1 LNPVSTKIEDLR
13 DVRTDELIVNMGPQ
27 HPATHGVLR
36 VVVKTDGEVVLD
48 LEPHVGNLHRCKERI
63 GENVRYGQFMPY
75 TDRMDYLAAMNNEL
89 CFALAVERLLGTQVP
104 ERTQYIRV
112 CMAELNRIASHL
124 MSIGTY
130 GLDMGAITPFLYAFR
145 ERETA
150 LDLMEEVSGGRM
162 LYHYIRI
169 GGIAQDITEGWTDR
183 CRALMTDMDRRIV
196 EYNTLLTW
204 NKIFIERTAGVGV
217 LDRQTAFDWAITGPG
232 LRAAGV
238 DWDVRRDEPYTIY
251 PELRF
256 EVPVGHGNAAG
267 ERVGVLGDCWHR
279 HYIRMLEMEQSVSM
293 VRQCL
298 DKIDILPP
306 PDNPDDVSARMPK
319 LLRPPPGEVYFRA
332 ENPRGEL
339 AFYLQSDGDV
349 NPWRLRV
356 RGPSFCNIAVLG
368 TVSRGHLLADLVA
381 IIGSIDIVLGEVDR

>member
-1 LNPVSTKIEDLR
+1 MIQRVQDLR
-13 DVRTDELIVNMGPQ
+13 DVRTDELVVNMGPQ

-48 LEPHVGNLHRCKERI
+48 LMPHVGNLHRCKERI
-63 GENVRYGQFMPY
+63 GENVRYAQFAPY
-75 TDRMDYLAAMNNEL
+75 LDRCDYLAAMNNEL
-89 CFALAVERLLGTQVP
+89 CYALAIEKLLGTEVP

-112 CMAELNRIASHL
+112 CMAELNRLASHL
-124 MSIGTY
+124 MSVGTY

-169 GGIAQDITEGWTDR
+169 GGIARDLTAGWVGR
-183 CRALMTDMDRRIV
+183 CRALMDELDHRIGQ
-196 EYNTLLTW
+196 YNTLMTW

-217 LDRQTAFDWAITGPG
+217 LDRDLAYDWGITGPA

-238 DWDVRRDEPYTIY
+238 DWDVRRDEPYTVY
-251 PELRF
+251 PHLRF
-256 EVPVGHGNAAG
+256 EVPVGHGTPEG
-267 ERVGVLGDCWHR
+267 EKVGVLGDCWHR
-279 HYIRMLEMEQSVSM
+279 HYIRMLEMVQSVSL

-298 DKIDILPP
+298 EKIESLPP
-306 PDNPDDVSARMPK
+306 PENPDAISAKMPK
-319 LLRPPPGEVYFRA
+319 LLRPPAGEVYFRA

-339 AFYLQSDGDV
+339 AIYCRSDGDV
-349 NPWRLRV
+349 QAWRMRI

-368 TVSRGHLLADLVA
+368 SISRGHLLADLVA

>member
-1 LNPVSTKIEDLR
+1 MIQRVRDLR
-13 DVRTDELIVNMGPQ
+13 DVRTDELVVNMGPQ

-48 LEPHVGNLHRCKERI
+48 LQPHVGNLHRCKERI
-63 GENVRYGQFMPY
+63 GENLLYGQFMPY
-75 TDRMDYLAAMNNEL
+75 TDRMDYLASMNNEL
-89 CFALAVERLLGTQVP
+89 CYAIAVERLIGVDPP

-124 MSIGTY
+124 MSVGTY

-145 ERETA
+145 EREVA

-169 GGIAQDITEGWTDR
+169 GGVALDLPEGWTDR
-183 CRALMTDMDRRIV
+183 CRALMTEMDRRIGQ
-196 EYNTLLTW
+196 YNTLLTW
-204 NKIFIERTAGVGV
+204 NRIFIERTAGVGV
-217 LDRQTAFDWAITGPG
+217 LDRDTAFDWGITGPA

-238 DWDVRRDEPYTIY
+238 DWDVRRDEPYTVY
-251 PELRF
+251 PHLRF
-256 EVPVGHGNAAG
+256 VVPVGHGTPEG
-267 ERVGVLGDCWHR
+267 EEVGVLGDCWHR
-279 HYIRMLEMEQSVSM
+279 HWIRMLEMEQAVSL

-298 DKIDILPP
+298 DTIDSLPRPAAPEEISAKIP
-306 PDNPDDVSARMPK
+306 R
-319 LLRPPPGEVYFRA
+319 LLRPAAGEVYFRA

-339 AFYLQSDGDV
+339 AFYLQSDGST
-349 NPWRLRV
+349 NPWRLRC
-356 RGPSFCNIAVLG
+356 RGPSFSNIAVLG
-368 TVSRGHLLADLVA
+368 AISKGHLLADLVA

>member
-1 LNPVSTKIEDLR
+1 VILKAHDLR

-36 VVVKTDGEVVLD
+36 VVLKTDGEVVLD
-48 LEPHVGNLHRCKERI
+48 VQPHVGNLHRCKERI
-63 GENVRYGQFMPY
+63 GENLLYGQFMPY

-89 CFALAVERLLGTQVP
+89 AYALAVEKLLGVGPP
-104 ERTQYIRV
+104 ERTSYIRV

-169 GGIAQDITEGWTDR
+169 GGVARDLTEGWAGR
-183 CRALMTDMDRRIV
+183 CRALMTDMDRRIGQ
-196 EYNTLLTW
+196 YNTLLTW
-204 NKIFIERTAGVGV
+204 NKIFIERTAGIGV
-217 LDRQTAFDWAITGPG
+217 LDRETAFDWGITGPA

-238 DWDVRRDEPYTIY
+238 DWDVRRDEPYSVY
-251 PELRF
+251 PNLKF
-256 EVPVGHGNAAG
+256 VVPVGHGTPGGAK
-267 ERVGVLGDCWHR
+267 VGVIGDCWHR
-279 HYIRMLEMEQSVSM
+279 HWIRMLEMEQSVSL

-298 DKIDILPP
+298 EKIESLPAP
-306 PDNPDDVSARMPK
+306 ANPDDISAKMPK
-319 LLRPPPGEVYFRA
+319 LLRPAEGECYFRA

-339 AFYLQSDGDV
+339 AFYLQSDGST
-349 NPWRLRV
+349 NPWRLRC

-368 TVSRGHLLADLVA
+368 AISKGHLLADLVA

>member
-1 LNPVSTKIEDLR
+1 MNLKVRDLR
-13 DVRTDELIVNMGPQ
+13 DVRTDELVVNMGPQ

-48 LEPHVGNLHRCKERI
+48 LQPHVGNLHRCKEKI
-63 GENVRYGQFMPY
+63 GENLLYGQFMPY
-75 TDRMDYLAAMNNEL
+75 TDRMDYLASMNNE
-89 CFALAVERLLGTQVP
+89 FAYALAVEKLLGVGPP
-104 ERTQYIRV
+104 ERTEYIRV

-169 GGIAQDITEGWTDR
+169 GGIARDLTEGWAGR
-183 CRALMTDMDRRIV
+183 CRALMDEMDRRIV

-217 LDRQTAFDWAITGPG
+217 LDRQTAFDWCITGPG

-238 DWDVRRDEPYTIY
+238 DWDVRRDEPYAVY
-251 PELRF
+251 PHLKF
-256 EVPVGHGNAAG
+256 QVPVGHGTPEG
-267 ERVGVLGDCWHR
+267 EKVGVLGDCWHR
-279 HYIRMLEMEQSVSM
+279 HWIRMLEMEQSVSL

-298 DKIDILPP
+298 DKIESLPKP
-306 PDNPDDVSARMPK
+306 ETPDAISAKMPK
-319 LLRPPPGEVYFRA
+319 LLRPPEGEVYFRA

-339 AFYLQSDGDV
+339 AFYLASDGST

>member
-1 LNPVSTKIEDLR
+1 VIQKIDDIR
-13 DVRTDELIVNMGPQ
+13 DVRTDELVVNMGPQ

-36 VVVKTDGEVVLD
+36 VVVKTDGEVVMD
-48 LEPHVGNLHRCKERI
+48 LVPHVGNLHRCKERI
-63 GENVRYGQFMPY
+63 AENVRYAQFAPY
-75 TDRMDYLAAMNNEL
+75 LDRCDYLAAMNSEL
-89 CFALAVERLLGTQVP
+89 CYALAIEKLMGTEVP

-112 CMAELNRIASHL
+112 AMAELNRIASHL
-124 MSIGTY
+124 MSVGTY

-169 GGIAQDITEGWTDR
+169 GGIARDLTPGWIGR
-183 CRALMTDMDRRIV
+183 CRDLMNDMDKRIGQ
-196 EYNTLLTW
+196 YNTLLTW
-204 NKIFIERTAGVGV
+204 NTIFIERTAGIGV
-217 LDRQTAFDWAITGPG
+217 LDRSTAYDWGITGPA

-238 DWDVRRDEPYTIY
+238 DWDVRRDEPYCIY
-251 PELRF
+251 PHLQF
-256 EVPVGHGNAAG
+256 KVPFGHGDAQG
-267 ERVGVLGDCWHR
+267 LSVGVLGDCWHR
-279 HYIRMLEMEQSVSM
+279 HWIRMLEMEQSVSL

-298 DKIDILPP
+298 DKIETLPP
-306 PDNPDDVSARMPK
+306 PENPDAISAKMPK
-319 LLRPPPGEVYFRA
+319 LLRPPAGEVYFRA

-339 AFYLQSDGDV
+339 AIYCQSAGGTE
-349 NPWRLRV
+349 PWRLHI

-368 TVSRGHLLADLVA
+368 AISKGHLLADLVA

>member
-1 LNPVSTKIEDLR
+1 VIIKAQELR
-13 DVRTDELIVNMGPQ
+13 DIRTDELVVNMGPQ

-48 LEPHVGNLHRCKERI
+48 CQPHVGNLHRCKEKI
-63 GENVRYGQFMPY
+63 GENLLYGQFMPY
-75 TDRMDYLAAMNNEL
+75 TDRMDYLASMNNEL
-89 CFALAVERLLGTQVP
+89 CYAIAVERLLGVSPP
-104 ERTQYIRV
+104 ERTEYIRT

-169 GGIAQDITEGWTDR
+169 GGVARDLTDGWATR
-183 CRALMTDMDRRIV
+183 CRALMTDMDRRIG

-204 NKIFIERTAGVGV
+204 NKIFIERTAGIGV
-217 LDRQTAFDWAITGPG
+217 LDRETAFDWGVTGPG

-238 DWDVRRDEPYTIY
+238 DWDVRRDEPYASY
-251 PELRF
+251 PNLKF
-256 EVPVGHGNAAG
+256 VVPYGNGTPEGAK
-267 ERVGVLGDCWHR
+267 VGVMGDCWHR
-279 HYIRMLEMEQSVSM
+279 HWIRMLEMEQSVSL

-298 DKIDILPP
+298 DKIESLPKP
-306 PDNPDDVSARMPK
+306 ANPDEISAKIPK
-319 LLRPPPGEVYFRA
+319 MLRPAEGEVYFRA

-339 AFYLQSDGDV
+339 AFYLQSDGST

-356 RGPSFCNIAVLG
+356 RGPSFVNIATLA
-368 TVSRGHLLADLVA
+368 TLSRGHLLADLVA

>member
-1 LNPVSTKIEDLR
+1 MNQRVRDLR
-13 DVRTDELIVNMGPQ
+13 DVRTDELVVNMGPQ

-48 LEPHVGNLHRCKERI
+48 LQPHVGNLHRCKERI
-63 GENVRYGQFMPY
+63 GENLLYGQFVPY
-75 TDRMDYLAAMNNEL
+75 TDRLDYLASMNNEL
-89 CFALAVERLLGTQVP
+89 AYCLAVEKLLGVEPP

-145 ERETA
+145 ERETS

-162 LYHYIRI
+162 LYHYVRL
-169 GGIAQDITEGWTDR
+169 GGVARDLTPGWAGR
-183 CRALMTDMDRRIV
+183 CRALMTDMDRRIG

-204 NKIFIERTAGVGV
+204 NKIFIERTAGIGV
-217 LDRQTAFDWAITGPG
+217 LDRETCFDWGITGPA
-232 LRAAGV
+232 LRASGV
-238 DWDVRRDEPYTIY
+238 DWDVRRDEPYSVY
-251 PELRF
+251 PHLKF
-256 EVPVGHGNAAG
+256 VVPSGHGTPAG
-267 ERVGVLGDCWHR
+267 AKVGVMGDCWHR
-279 HYIRMLEMEQSVSM
+279 HWIRMLEMEQSVSL

-298 DKIDILPP
+298 DRIESLPP
-306 PDNPDDVSARMPK
+306 PENPEAMGAKLPK
-319 LLRPPPGEVYFRA
+319 MLRPAPGEVYFRA

-339 AFYLQSDGDV
+339 AFYLQSDGTT

-368 TVSRGHLLADLVA
+368 AISKGHLLADLVA

>member
-1 LNPVSTKIEDLR
+1 MILKPHELR
-13 DVRTDELIVNMGPQ
+13 DVRTDELVVNMGPQ

-36 VVVKTDGEVVLD
+36 VAVKTDGEVVLD
-48 LEPHVGNLHRCKERI
+48 VQPHVGNLHRCKERI
-63 GENVRYGQFMPY
+63 GENLLYGQFMPY

-89 CFALAVERLLGTQVP
+89 AYALAVEKLLGVEPP

-124 MSIGTY
+124 MSVGTY
-130 GLDMGAITPFLYAFR
+130 GLDLGAITPFLYAFR

-169 GGIAQDITEGWTDR
+169 GGVAQDLTEGWPGR
-183 CRALMTDMDRRIV
+183 CRALMDDMDRRIGQ
-196 EYNTLLTW
+196 YNTLLTW
-204 NKIFIERTAGVGV
+204 NRIFIERTAGIGV
-217 LDRQTAFDWAITGPG
+217 LDRDTAFDWGITGPA

-238 DWDVRRDEPYTIY
+238 DWDVRRDEPYTVY
-251 PELRF
+251 PKLKF
-256 EVPVGHGNAAG
+256 VVPVGHGTPEGAK
-267 ERVGVLGDCWHR
+267 VGVLGDCWHR
-279 HYIRMLEMEQSVSM
+279 HWIRMLEMEQCVSL

-298 DKIDILPP
+298 DRIEALPKP
-306 PDNPDDVSARMPK
+306 AGPDGISAKMPK
-319 LLRPPPGEVYFRA
+319 MLRPAEGEVYFRA

-339 AFYLQSDGDV
+339 AFHLQSDGST
-349 NPWRLRV
+349 NPWRLRC
-356 RGPSFCNIAVLG
+356 RGPSFVNIAALG
-368 TVSRGHLLADLVA
+368 AISKGHLLADLVA

>member
-1 LNPVSTKIEDLR
+1 MIQRVRDLR
-13 DVRTDELIVNMGPQ
+13 DVRTDELVVNMGPQ

-48 LEPHVGNLHRCKERI
+48 LQPHVGNLHRCKERI
-63 GENVRYGQFMPY
+63 GENLLYGQFVPY
-75 TDRMDYLAAMNNEL
+75 TDRMDYLASMNNEL
-89 CFALAVERLLGTQVP
+89 AYCLAVEKLLGAEPP

-112 CMAELNRIASHL
+112 LMAELNRIASHL

-145 ERETA
+145 ERETS

-162 LYHYIRI
+162 LYHYVRL
-169 GGIAQDITEGWTDR
+169 GGIARDLTEGWIGR

-204 NKIFIERTAGVGV
+204 NKIFMERTAGIGV
-217 LDRQTAFDWAITGPG
+217 LDRETAFDWGITGPA

-238 DWDVRRDEPYTIY
+238 DWDVRRDEPYTVY
-251 PELRF
+251 PKLRF
-256 EVPVGHGNAAG
+256 VVPFGHGTPEGAK
-267 ERVGVLGDCWHR
+267 VGVMGDCWHR
-279 HYIRMLEMEQSVSM
+279 HWIRMLEMEQSVSL

-298 DKIDILPP
+298 DRIEALPVP
-306 PDNPDDVSARMPK
+306 QTEAEIGAKLPK
-319 LLRPPPGEVYFRA
+319 MLRPAAGEVYFRA

-339 AFYLQSDGDV
+339 AFYIQSDGTT

-368 TVSRGHLLADLVA
+368 AISKGHLLADLVA